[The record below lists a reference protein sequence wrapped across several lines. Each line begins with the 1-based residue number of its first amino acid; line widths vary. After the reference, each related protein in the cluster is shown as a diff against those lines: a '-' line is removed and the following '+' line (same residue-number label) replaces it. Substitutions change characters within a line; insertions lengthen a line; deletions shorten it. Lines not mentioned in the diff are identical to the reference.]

1 MVGKQRKLEIFKS
14 IQNVDSNNIQE
25 ISEAIKEVFSSYTDL
40 SSNAQVLIQPFITD
54 VKISGVIFTC
64 DMTTGAP
71 YYIINYDDVSGK
83 TDTITS
89 GNTGNLKTIILFR
102 NEATNILNI
111 DPRLKKVIDAS
122 QEIEHLLGYDKLD
135 IEFAI
140 DKNDQCFTFQIRQSL
155 WIIHNIKLIQKISF
169 QI

>member
-1 MVGKQRKLEIFKS
+1 M
-14 IQNVDSNNIQE
+14 
-25 ISEAIKEVFSSYTDL
+25 FSSYTDL

-122 QEIEHLLGYDKLD
+122 KRLSI
-135 IEFAI
+135 
-140 DKNDQCFTFQIRQSL
+140 C
-155 WIIHNIKLIQKISF
+155 
-169 QI
+169 